1 LRQTGWAIE
10 CRVYAE
16 DPAQGFV
23 PAPGRIDTLRLPEGP
38 GVRNDCGVYE
48 GAEVST
54 FYDPMI
60 SKLVTWGRDRQ
71 EAIGRM
77 RRALSEYLV
86 SGTLTT
92 NLSFHRWLMDN
103 ARFVRGEYDT
113 RFINEEYKPA
123 AGAAGDDLP
132 QLAAI
137 LAAAFAAARNNHRPA
152 AAASANQSSGSA
164 WKTMGRLDSLRR

>member
-1 LRQTGWAIE
+1 
-10 CRVYAE
+10 
-16 DPAQGFV
+16 
-23 PAPGRIDTLRLPEGP
+23 
-38 GVRNDCGVYE
+38 
-48 GAEVST
+48 
-54 FYDPMI
+54 
-60 SKLVTWGRDRQ
+60 
-71 EAIGRM
+71 M

-113 RFINEEYKPA
+113 HFFNEEYQPA
-123 AGAAGDDLP
+123 AESAGDDLP

-152 AAASANQSSGSA
+152 AAAPANQSGGSA
-164 WKTMGRLDSLRR
+164 WKTAGRLDSLRR